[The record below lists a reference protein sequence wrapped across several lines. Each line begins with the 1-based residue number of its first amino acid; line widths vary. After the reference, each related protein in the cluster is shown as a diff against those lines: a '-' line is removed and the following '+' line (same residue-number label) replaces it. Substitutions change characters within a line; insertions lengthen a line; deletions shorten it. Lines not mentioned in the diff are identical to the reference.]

1 MLLTA
6 FVAYLCCAVLVRPV
20 FADLESHGN
29 GVATE
34 GFADDI
40 PAEIKELINDP
51 ALAGSITGLMIVDTK
66 DGRVILQHDQGT
78 RLIPASNRKLFTS
91 AAALEILGDS
101 YTIPTLIVADSSPNP
116 AGVVDGN
123 LYIKGG
129 GDAVLSLDDLA
140 SFVSTL
146 KAAGVKEITGNI
158 VGDSTLFTDGP
169 YPEGWGVDYLSDD
182 YAAQIAALEVNE
194 GIVGVGVVG
203 GSSVGSTPLVTLI
216 PATHYIP
223 IVDTATTVGA
233 DGVTNILVQRPYD
246 KNEVDVSGTIKFG
259 DAAPAINITVDNPPL
274 YCTTLL
280 TQDLADAGIKV
291 DGKPILGAAPSSAVK
306 LAEHDSV
313 PMSDYIRL
321 MNKPSDNLQAE
332 TLVRLLGAVKGQ
344 GGTFAFGD
352 AVETGFF
359 SSCGINPDEL
369 IFADG
374 SGVTRLDQVSAH
386 AVIKLLLAMKTK
398 PDFQTYYN
406 SLPIAGVDGTLKHR
420 MIGTAAAGN
429 VHGKTGTVRFCHALS
444 GYVTDKSGHL
454 LAFSILNNNFACPVE
469 QVNRIQDT
477 IMNELVRLK

>member
-1 MLLTA
+1 MTSCRLPLMLLTA

-169 YPEGWGVDYLSDD
+169 YPEGWGVDYLSDAD
-182 YAAQIAALEVNE
+182 SCAGSERRHCWRRGGRRIECRLNSAGDIDPSDALYTNCRHCDNGGGGWSHQYPGAAALR
-194 GIVGVGVVG
+194 
-203 GSSVGSTPLVTLI
+203 
-216 PATHYIP
+216 
-223 IVDTATTVGA
+223 
-233 DGVTNILVQRPYD
+233 Q
-246 KNEVDVSGTIKFG
+246 K
-259 DAAPAINITVDNPPL
+259 
-274 YCTTLL
+274 
-280 TQDLADAGIKV
+280 
-291 DGKPILGAAPSSAVK
+291 
-306 LAEHDSV
+306 
-313 PMSDYIRL
+313 
-321 MNKPSDNLQAE
+321 
-332 TLVRLLGAVKGQ
+332 
-344 GGTFAFGD
+344 
-352 AVETGFF
+352 
-359 SSCGINPDEL
+359 
-369 IFADG
+369 
-374 SGVTRLDQVSAH
+374 
-386 AVIKLLLAMKTK
+386 
-398 PDFQTYYN
+398 
-406 SLPIAGVDGTLKHR
+406 
-420 MIGTAAAGN
+420 
-429 VHGKTGTVRFCHALS
+429 
-444 GYVTDKSGHL
+444 
-454 LAFSILNNNFACPVE
+454 
-469 QVNRIQDT
+469 
-477 IMNELVRLK
+477 